1 MLGGKGAQDGI
12 QLLRA
17 AIAALVAQPLKPIG
31 AISLLAAGAIRS
43 AGGIGGGIGLVC
55 IGHSYVFTQFTNLG
69 KVVYDG
75 AMNANAP
82 SAAVAAPQS
91 AEQPA
96 NTLVEQHDYSWFGQP
111 VTILPL
117 VTPPKAK
124 LLARLGIF
132 TVADLLFHLPSGI
145 QDFGQASTIAAAPQ
159 GQAVTLTVEIV
170 EHRPPSRAG
179 RDSVAHGARGG
190 HASPYRI
197 GVRDG
202 SGMAELVFFNQRASA
217 MLQKQYPIGATRVVS
232 GELSVGMFNLP
243 QMRHPTRLLLPE
255 QAAWAPRFQSV
266 YPTTPGLP
274 QWWWQKLMT
283 QTIKLLESR
292 WRVQSV
298 GTGQLTEW
306 LPTELLRDQRW
317 PDWLQAL
324 RQLHQQPR
332 QSRQAAGQGGVGEG
346 DAGQGDRAGN
356 LSDGAPPPTEL
367 PADPFVAHP
376 ARLRLA
382 FDELLAQQITM
393 AAARATR
400 PGRTQPMTLSPAR
413 LDHALALLPFALTDG
428 QRAAVNQLHQDLAS
442 PRLMNRLVQGD
453 VGCGKTVVAFLGSLP
468 VLQAGGQVAILAPTT
483 ILAAQHAE
491 TLRPLAAALGYQVGL
506 FQGGKRDQ
514 AMLTA
519 LAEGGVQL
527 AIGTHA
533 LLEEAVRFAK
543 LQLVVIDEQHR
554 FGVKQRLNLLSK
566 GAAKDGDAADGT
578 IADGSLGQGADADTD
593 TDNRL
598 AIDLLVMSAT
608 PIPRS
613 LALTFYGDMEV
624 TRLTDKPPGRQPIN
638 TRLFS
643 LSRLSEVL
651 DGLGRAIAAGSQ
663 AYWVCP
669 LVSESEKSDLAAA
682 EARFAVMQER
692 FGNQVGM
699 VHGRQKSAEKQEIL
713 KAFRDGQYRLLV
725 ATTVIEVGVDVPAA
739 TIMVVESAERFG
751 LSQLHQLRGR
761 VGRGTAAGS
770 CMLLYGHRLSALA
783 KQRLEMMRS
792 CQDGFA
798 LAEADLNLRG
808 AGDMLGLRQ
817 SGQPLYRLADL
828 AVHGSLVDRA
838 LAAVDQLSPP
848 QLARLTKVYQQLFP
862 HLQSDWQRTG

>member
-1 MLGGKGAQDGI
+1 M
-12 QLLRA
+12 
-17 AIAALVAQPLKPIG
+17 
-31 AISLLAAGAIRS
+31 LLAAGAIRS
-43 AGGIGGGIGLVC
+43 QGGIGNGIGLVC
-55 IGHSYVFTQFTNLG
+55 IGHPYVFTQFTNLS

-75 AMNANAP
+75 MMNSNAVP
-82 SAAVAAPQS
+82 PAAVAAVAAPQS
-91 AEQPA
+91 ANQSVNKP
-96 NTLVEQHDYSWFGQP
+96 VKQHDYGWFSQP
-111 VTILPL
+111 VTVLPH

-124 LLARLGIF
+124 LLAKLGIS
-132 TVADLLFHLPSGI
+132 TVADLLLHLPSGI
-145 QDFGQASTIAAAPQ
+145 QDFGQATTIATALQ
-159 GQAVTLTVEIV
+159 GQAATLTVEVI
-170 EHRPPSRAG
+170 EHRPPARAG
-179 RDSVAHGARGG
+179 RNSFAHGAKGG
-190 HASPYRI
+190 HHSPYLI

-202 SGMAELVFFNQRASA
+202 SGMAELVFFNQRSTA
-217 MLQKQYPIGATRVVS
+217 MLQKQYPIGATRVIS
-232 GELSVGMFNLP
+232 GELSLGMFNMP
-243 QMRHPTRLLLPE
+243 QIRHPTRLLLPE

-292 WRVQSV
+292 WRAQSV

-306 LPTELLRDQRW
+306 LPPELLRDQRW

-332 QSRQAAGQGGVGEG
+332 QSRQAGGDRTVGQGE
-346 DAGQGDRAGN
+346 AI
-356 LSDGAPPPTEL
+356 STPTPTPTSTPTEP
-367 PADPFVAHP
+367 PADPLANHP
-376 ARLRLA
+376 ARLRLV
-382 FDELLAQQITM
+382 FDELLAQQLTM
-393 AAARATR
+393 AAARASR
-400 PGRTQPMTLSPAR
+400 PGRAQPMTLSPDT
-413 LDHALALLPFALTDG
+413 LQQALALLPFALTPG
-428 QRAAVNQLHQDLAS
+428 QRAAVDQLHQDLAS
-442 PRLMNRLVQGD
+442 PRLMNLLLQGD
-453 VGCGKTVVAFLGSLP
+453 VGSGKTVVAFLGSLP
-468 VLQAGGQVAILAPTT
+468 VLQAGGQVAMLAPTT

-506 FQGGKRDQ
+506 FQGGKRNQ

-519 LAEGGVQL
+519 LADGGVQL

-533 LLEEAVRFAK
+533 LLEDDVRFAK
-543 LQLVVIDEQHR
+543 LQLVVIDEQQR

-566 GAAKDGDAADGT
+566 RAASDGM
-578 IADGSLGQGADADTD
+578 IAQGNVAQRGVAQEADADTD
-593 TDNRL
+593 ADNRQ

-624 TRLTDKPPGRQPIN
+624 TRLTDKPPGRQPIS

-643 LSRLSEVL
+643 FSRLSEVL
-651 DGLGRAIAAGSQ
+651 DGLGRVIAAGSQ

-699 VHGRQKSAEKQEIL
+699 VHGRQKPAEKQAIL

-770 CMLLYGHRLSALA
+770 CMLLYGHRLSPVA

-798 LAEADLNLRG
+798 LAEADLKLRG

-817 SGQPLYRLADL
+817 SGQPLYKLADL
-828 AVHGSLVDRA
+828 AVHGKLVESA
-838 LAAVDQLSPP
+838 LAAVGQLSPP
-848 QLARLTKVYQQLFP
+848 QLASLHQVYQQLFP
-862 HLQSDWQRTG
+862 HLQSDWQRAG

>member
-1 MLGGKGAQDGI
+1 
-12 QLLRA
+12 
-17 AIAALVAQPLKPIG
+17 
-31 AISLLAAGAIRS
+31 
-43 AGGIGGGIGLVC
+43 
-55 IGHSYVFTQFTNLG
+55 
-69 KVVYDG
+69 
-75 AMNANAP
+75 MNSNAP

-124 LLARLGIF
+124 LLARLGIS
-132 TVADLLFHLPSGI
+132 TIADLLFHLPSGI

-159 GQAVTLTVEIV
+159 EQAVTLTVEIV
-170 EHRPPSRAG
+170 EHRPPSRTG

-202 SGMAELVFFNQRASA
+202 SGVAELVFFKQRASA
-217 MLQKQYPIGATRVVS
+217 MLQKLYPIGATRVIS
-232 GELSVGMFNLP
+232 GELSVGMFNMP
-243 QMRHPTRLLLPE
+243 QIRHPTRLLLPE

-292 WRVQSV
+292 WRVQNV
-298 GTGQLTEW
+298 GTGQMAEW
-306 LPTELLRDQRW
+306 LPTELLRDHRW

-332 QSRQAAGQGGVGEG
+332 PSRQAGGGSAE
-346 DAGQGDRAGN
+346 GQGDARG
-356 LSDGAPPPTEL
+356 SMVGQGAATSTPTPTPTPTEP
-367 PADPFVAHP
+367 PADPLAHHP

-382 FDELLAQQITM
+382 FDELLAQQLTM
-393 AAARATR
+393 VAARASR
-400 PGRTQPMTLSPAR
+400 PSRTKPMTLSPDP
-413 LDHALALLPFALTDG
+413 LQQALALLPFALTPG
-428 QRAAVNQLHQDLAS
+428 QQAAVDQLHQDLAS

-566 GAAKDGDAADGT
+566 GAAKDGDAENGT
-578 IADGSLGQGADADTD
+578 IADGSLGQGADAN

-624 TRLTDKPPGRQPIN
+624 TRLTDKPPGRQPIS

-692 FGNQVGM
+692 FDNQVGM

-713 KAFRDGQYRLLV
+713 KDFRDGKYRLLV

>member
-1 MLGGKGAQDGI
+1 
-12 QLLRA
+12 LL
-17 AIAALVAQPLKPIG
+17 
-31 AISLLAAGAIRS
+31 
-43 AGGIGGGIGLVC
+43 C
-55 IGHSYVFTQFTNLG
+55 IGHPYVFTQFTNLG

-75 AMNANAP
+75 IMNANAP
-82 SAAVAAPQS
+82 SVAVAAPQS

-96 NTLVEQHDYSWFGQP
+96 KQHDYSWFGQP

-124 LLARLGIF
+124 LLARLGIS
-132 TVADLLFHLPSGI
+132 TVADLLLHLPSGI

-159 GQAVTLTVEIV
+159 GQAATLTVEVI
-170 EHRPPSRAG
+170 EHRPPARAG
-179 RDSVAHGARGG
+179 RNSFAHGAKGG
-190 HASPYRI
+190 HHSPYLI

-202 SGMAELVFFNQRASA
+202 SGVADLVFFNQRSTA
-217 MLQKQYPIGATRVVS
+217 MLQKQYPIGATRVIS
-232 GELSVGMFNLP
+232 GELSGGMFNMP
-243 QMRHPTRLLLPE
+243 QIRHPTRLLLPE

-292 WRVQSV
+292 WRAQSV

-306 LPTELLRDQRW
+306 LPTELLRDHRW
-317 PDWLQAL
+317 PNWLQAL

-332 QSRQAAGQGGVGEG
+332 QSRQAGGGQAEGQGSAGEG
-346 DAGQGDRAGN
+346 DAT
-356 LSDGAPPPTEL
+356 STSTPTPTPTSTSTPTPTEPPT
-367 PADPFVAHP
+367 DPFVAHP
-376 ARLRLA
+376 ARLRLT

-393 AAARATR
+393 VAARASR
-400 PGRTQPMTLSPAR
+400 PGRAQPMTLSPDT
-413 LDHALALLPFALTDG
+413 LQQALALLPFALTPG
-428 QRAAVNQLHQDLAS
+428 QQAAVDQLHQDLAS
-442 PRLMNRLVQGD
+442 PRLMNRLLQGD
-453 VGCGKTVVAFLGSLP
+453 VGSGKTVVAFLGSLP

-533 LLEEAVRFAK
+533 LLEDAVRFAK
-543 LQLVVIDEQHR
+543 LQLVVIDEQQR

-566 GAAKDGDAADGT
+566 GAAKDWDAADGT
-578 IADGSLGQGADADTD
+578 IADGSLGQGADGHD
-593 TDNRL
+593 RL

-699 VHGRQKSAEKQEIL
+699 VHGRQKPAEKQEIL
-713 KAFRDGQYRLLV
+713 KDFRDGKYRLLV

-783 KQRLEMMRS
+783 KQRLEMMRLS
-792 CQDGFA
+792 QDGFA
-798 LAEADLNLRG
+798 LAEADLKLRG

-817 SGQPLYRLADL
+817 SGQPLYKLADL
-828 AVHGSLVDRA
+828 AVHGSLVESA
-838 LAAVDQLSPP
+838 LAVVGQLSPP
-848 QLARLTKVYQQLFP
+848 QLASLHQVYQQLFP
-862 HLQSDWQRTG
+862 HLQSDWQRAG

>member
-1 MLGGKGAQDGI
+1 
-12 QLLRA
+12 
-17 AIAALVAQPLKPIG
+17 
-31 AISLLAAGAIRS
+31 
-43 AGGIGGGIGLVC
+43 VC
-55 IGHSYVFTQFTNLG
+55 IGHPYVFTQFTNLS

-75 AMNANAP
+75 MMNSNAVP
-82 SAAVAAPQS
+82 PAAVAAVAAPQS
-91 AEQPA
+91 ANQSVNKP
-96 NTLVEQHDYSWFGQP
+96 VKQHDYGWFSQP
-111 VTILPL
+111 VTVLPH

-124 LLARLGIF
+124 LLAKLGIS
-132 TVADLLFHLPSGI
+132 TVADLLLHLPSGI
-145 QDFGQASTIAAAPQ
+145 QDFGLATTIATALQ
-159 GQAVTLTVEIV
+159 GQAATLTVEVI
-170 EHRPPSRAG
+170 EHRPPARAG
-179 RDSVAHGARGG
+179 RNSFAHGAKGG
-190 HASPYRI
+190 HHSPYLI

-202 SGMAELVFFNQRASA
+202 SGMAELVFFNQRSTA
-217 MLQKQYPIGATRVVS
+217 MLQKQYPIGATRVIS
-232 GELSVGMFNLP
+232 GELSLGMFNMP
-243 QMRHPTRLLLPE
+243 QIRHPTRLLLPE

-292 WRVQSV
+292 WRAQSV

-306 LPTELLRDQRW
+306 LPPELLRDQRW
-317 PDWLQAL
+317 PDWLQSL

-332 QSRQAAGQGGVGEG
+332 QSRQAGGDRTVGQGEAGGRTV
-346 DAGQGDRAGN
+346 GQGEAISTPTPTPTSN
-356 LSDGAPPPTEL
+356 PTEP
-367 PADPFVAHP
+367 PADPLANHP

-382 FDELLAQQITM
+382 FDELLAQQLTM
-393 AAARATR
+393 AAARASR
-400 PGRTQPMTLSPAR
+400 PGRAQPMTLSPDT
-413 LDHALALLPFALTDG
+413 LQQALALLPFALTPG
-428 QRAAVNQLHQDLAS
+428 QRAAVDQLHQDLAS
-442 PRLMNRLVQGD
+442 PRLMNRLLQGD
-453 VGCGKTVVAFLGSLP
+453 VGSGKTVVAFLGSLP
-468 VLQAGGQVAILAPTT
+468 VLQAGGQVAMLAPTT

-519 LAEGGVQL
+519 LADGGVQL

-533 LLEEAVRFAK
+533 LLEDDVRFAK
-543 LQLVVIDEQHR
+543 LQLVVIDEQQR

-566 GAAKDGDAADGT
+566 GATTDGMIAQGNVAQEADT
-578 IADGSLGQGADADTD
+578 DTDADADTD
-593 TDNRL
+593 TDTDADNRQ

-624 TRLTDKPPGRQPIN
+624 TRLTDKPPGRQPIS

-699 VHGRQKSAEKQEIL
+699 VHGRQKPAEKQEIL

-770 CMLLYGHRLSALA
+770 CMLLYGHRLSPVA

-798 LAEADLNLRG
+798 LAEADLKLRG

-817 SGQPLYRLADL
+817 SGQPLYKLADL
-828 AVHGSLVDRA
+828 AVHGKLVESA
-838 LAAVDQLSPP
+838 LAAVGQLSPP
-848 QLARLTKVYQQLFP
+848 QLASLHQVYQQLFP
-862 HLQSDWQRTG
+862 HLQSDWQRAG

>member
-1 MLGGKGAQDGI
+1 M
-12 QLLRA
+12 
-17 AIAALVAQPLKPIG
+17 
-31 AISLLAAGAIRS
+31 LLAAAAIRS
-43 AGGIGGGIGLVC
+43 QGGIGGGIGWVC
-55 IGHSYVFTQFTNLG
+55 IGHAYVFTQFTNLG

-75 AMNANAP
+75 MMNSNAAP
-82 SAAVAAPQS
+82 SAAVAAVAAPQS
-91 AEQPA
+91 ANQSVNKP
-96 NTLVEQHDYSWFGQP
+96 VKQHDYGWFSQP
-111 VTILPL
+111 VTILPH

-124 LLARLGIF
+124 LLAKLGIS
-132 TVADLLFHLPSGI
+132 TVVDLLLHLPSGI
-145 QDFGQASTIAAAPQ
+145 QDFGQATTIATALQ
-159 GQAVTLTVEIV
+159 GQAATLTVDIV
-170 EHRPPSRAG
+170 EHRPPARAG
-179 RDSVAHGARGG
+179 RNSFAHGAKGG
-190 HASPYRI
+190 HHSPYLI

-202 SGMAELVFFNQRASA
+202 SGMAELVFFNQRSTA
-217 MLQKQYPIGATRVVS
+217 MLQKQYPIGATRVIS
-232 GELSVGMFNLP
+232 GELSGGMFNMP
-243 QMRHPTRLLLPE
+243 QIRHPTRLLLPE

-292 WRVQSV
+292 WRAQSV
-298 GTGQLTEW
+298 GKGQLTEW
-306 LPTELLRDQRW
+306 LPTELLRDHRW

-332 QSRQAAGQGGVGEG
+332 QSRQAGGGQAEGQGE
-346 DAGQGDRAGN
+346 AI
-356 LSDGAPPPTEL
+356 STPTPTPISTPTEP
-367 PADPFVAHP
+367 PADPLANHP

-382 FDELLAQQITM
+382 FDELLAQQLTM
-393 AAARATR
+393 AAARASR
-400 PGRTQPMTLSPAR
+400 PGRAQPMTLSPDT
-413 LDHALALLPFALTDG
+413 LQQALALLPFALTPG
-428 QRAAVNQLHQDLAS
+428 QQAAVDQLHQDLAS
-442 PRLMNRLVQGD
+442 PRLMNRLLQGD
-453 VGCGKTVVAFLGSLP
+453 VGSGKTVVAFLGSLP
-468 VLQAGGQVAILAPTT
+468 VLQAGGQVAMLAPTT

-519 LAEGGVQL
+519 LADGGLQL

-533 LLEEAVRFAK
+533 LLEDAVRFAK
-543 LQLVVIDEQHR
+543 LQLVVIDEQQR

-566 GAAKDGDAADGT
+566 GAAKDGDAAVGI
-578 IADGSLGQGADADTD
+578 IAQGGVAQEADADTD
-593 TDNRL
+593 ADNRQ

-624 TRLTDKPPGRQPIN
+624 TRLTDKPPGRQPIS

-651 DGLGRAIAAGSQ
+651 DGLGRVIAAGSQ

-699 VHGRQKSAEKQEIL
+699 VHGRQKPAEKQAIL

-770 CMLLYGHRLSALA
+770 CMLLYGHRLSPVA

-798 LAEADLNLRG
+798 LAEADLKLRG

-817 SGQPLYRLADL
+817 SGQPLYKLADL
-828 AVHGSLVDRA
+828 AVHGKLVESA
-838 LAAVDQLSPP
+838 LAAVGQLSPP
-848 QLARLTKVYQQLFP
+848 QLASLHQVYQQLFP
-862 HLQSDWQRTG
+862 HLQSDWQRAG

>member
-17 AIAALVAQPLKPIG
+17 AIAALVAQPFKPIG
-31 AISLLAAGAIRS
+31 AISLLAAGAIRG
-43 AGGIGGGIGLVC
+43 AGGIGGGIGLLC
-55 IGHSYVFTQFTNLG
+55 IGHPYVFTQFTNLG

-75 AMNANAP
+75 IMNSNAP
-82 SAAVAAPQS
+82 SVAVAAPQS

-96 NTLVEQHDYSWFGQP
+96 KQHDYSWFGQP

-124 LLARLGIF
+124 LLARLGIS
-132 TVADLLFHLPSGI
+132 TVADLLLHLPSGI
-145 QDFGQASTIAAAPQ
+145 QDFGQASTIATAPQ
-159 GQAVTLTVEIV
+159 GQAATLTVEVI
-170 EHRPPSRAG
+170 EHRPPARAG

-197 GVRDG
+197 GVRDR
-202 SGMAELVFFNQRASA
+202 SGVAELVFFNQRASA

-232 GELSVGMFNLP
+232 GELSVGMFNMP
-243 QMRHPTRLLLPE
+243 QIRHPTRLLLPE

-292 WRVQSV
+292 WRAQSV

-306 LPTELLRDQRW
+306 LPTELLRDHRW

-332 QSRQAAGQGGVGEG
+332 QSRQAGGGQAEGQGGAGEG
-346 DAGQGDRAGN
+346 DAT
-356 LSDGAPPPTEL
+356 LTSTLTPTSTSTEP

-400 PGRTQPMTLSPAR
+400 PGRAQPMTLSPDT
-413 LDHALALLPFALTDG
+413 LQQALALLPFALTPG
-428 QRAAVNQLHQDLAS
+428 QQAAVNQLHQDLAS
-442 PRLMNRLVQGD
+442 PRLMNRLLQGD
-453 VGCGKTVVAFLGSLP
+453 VGSGKTVVAFLGSLP

-519 LAEGGVQL
+519 LADGGVQL

-533 LLEEAVRFAK
+533 LLEDAVRFAK
-543 LQLVVIDEQHR
+543 LQLVVIDEQQR

-566 GAAKDGDAADGT
+566 GAAKDWDAADGT
-578 IADGSLGQGADADTD
+578 IADGSLGQGADGHD
-593 TDNRL
+593 RL

-699 VHGRQKSAEKQEIL
+699 VHGRQKPAEKQEIL
-713 KAFRDGQYRLLV
+713 KDFRDGKYRLLV

-770 CMLLYGHRLSALA
+770 CMLLYGHRLSPVA
-783 KQRLEMMRS
+783 KQRLEMMRLS
-792 CQDGFA
+792 QDGFA
-798 LAEADLNLRG
+798 LAEADLKLRG

-817 SGQPLYRLADL
+817 SGQPLYKLADL
-828 AVHGSLVDRA
+828 AVHGSLVESA
-838 LAAVDQLSPP
+838 LAVVGQLSPP

-862 HLQSDWQRTG
+862 HLQSDWQRAG

>member
-1 MLGGKGAQDGI
+1 MNSNAVPP
-12 QLLRA
+12 A
-17 AIAALVAQPLKPIG
+17 AV
-31 AISLLAAGAIRS
+31 
-43 AGGIGGGIGLVC
+43 
-55 IGHSYVFTQFTNLG
+55 
-69 KVVYDG
+69 
-75 AMNANAP
+75 
-82 SAAVAAPQS
+82 AAVAAPQS
-91 AEQPA
+91 ANQSVNKP
-96 NTLVEQHDYSWFGQP
+96 VKQHDYGWFSQP
-111 VTILPL
+111 VTVLPH

-124 LLARLGIF
+124 LLAKLGIS
-132 TVADLLFHLPSGI
+132 TVVDLLLHLPSGI
-145 QDFGQASTIAAAPQ
+145 QDFGQATTIATALQ
-159 GQAVTLTVEIV
+159 GQAATLTVDIV
-170 EHRPPSRAG
+170 EHRPPARAG
-179 RDSVAHGARGG
+179 RNSFAHGAKGG
-190 HASPYRI
+190 HHSPYLI

-202 SGMAELVFFNQRASA
+202 SGMAELVFFNQRSTA
-217 MLQKQYPIGATRVVS
+217 MLQKQYPIGATRVIS
-232 GELSVGMFNLP
+232 GELSLGMFNMP
-243 QMRHPTRLLLPE
+243 QIRHPTRLLLPE

-283 QTIKLLESR
+283 QTIKLLELR
-292 WRVQSV
+292 WRAQSV

-306 LPTELLRDQRW
+306 LPPELLRDQRW

-332 QSRQAAGQGGVGEG
+332 QSRQAGGDRTVGQGE
-346 DAGQGDRAGN
+346 AI
-356 LSDGAPPPTEL
+356 STPTPTPISTPTEP
-367 PADPFVAHP
+367 PADPLANHP
-376 ARLRLA
+376 ARLRLV
-382 FDELLAQQITM
+382 FDELLAQQLTM
-393 AAARATR
+393 AAARASR
-400 PGRTQPMTLSPAR
+400 PGRAQPMTLSPDT
-413 LDHALALLPFALTDG
+413 LQQALALLPFALTPG
-428 QRAAVNQLHQDLAS
+428 QRAAVDQLHQDLAS
-442 PRLMNRLVQGD
+442 PRLMNRLLQGD
-453 VGCGKTVVAFLGSLP
+453 VGSGKTVVAFLGSLP
-468 VLQAGGQVAILAPTT
+468 VLQAGGQVAMLAPTT

-519 LAEGGVQL
+519 LADGGVQL

-533 LLEEAVRFAK
+533 LLEDDVRFAK
-543 LQLVVIDEQHR
+543 LQLVVIDEQQR

-566 GAAKDGDAADGT
+566 GAAKDGDAAVGI
-578 IADGSLGQGADADTD
+578 IAQGGVAQEADADTD
-593 TDNRL
+593 ADNRQ

-624 TRLTDKPPGRQPIN
+624 TRLTDKPPGRQPIS

-651 DGLGRAIAAGSQ
+651 DGLGRVIAAGSQ

-699 VHGRQKSAEKQEIL
+699 VHGRQKPAEKQAIL

-770 CMLLYGHRLSALA
+770 CMLLYGHRLSPVA

-798 LAEADLNLRG
+798 LAEADLKLRG

-817 SGQPLYRLADL
+817 SGQPLYKLADL
-828 AVHGSLVDRA
+828 AVHGRLVESA
-838 LAAVDQLSPP
+838 LAAVGQLSPP
-848 QLARLTKVYQQLFP
+848 QLASLHQVYQQLFP
-862 HLQSDWQRTG
+862 HLQSDWQRAG